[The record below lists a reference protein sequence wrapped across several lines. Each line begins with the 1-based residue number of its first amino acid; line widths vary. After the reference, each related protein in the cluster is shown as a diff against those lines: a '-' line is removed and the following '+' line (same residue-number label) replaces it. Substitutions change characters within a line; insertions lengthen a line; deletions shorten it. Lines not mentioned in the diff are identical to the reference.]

1 MKAIIPVLGAA
12 LLATGIATP
21 AFAEDS
27 QSVDIIGTAA
37 AFCTLPTS
45 WHFQSSTNNVS
56 ASQFSGTTWSIN
68 PTLLAD
74 NTGAGISSSTE
85 VAIRVRGT
93 GSCNTSHTITLTSVN
108 GGLANTTVTSP
119 PAGFQRTRRMTYDAN
134 WTGTTAGVI
143 RWVPTAPGDSTSYD
157 YVGIA
162 PPGIHDFDV
171 RMGLLRDPTTG
182 PMLAGGYSDNLIIT
196 ISIPG

>member
-12 LLATGIATP
+12 LLTGVATP
-21 AFAEDS
+21 AFAQDS

-56 ASQFSGTTWSIN
+56 SSQFSGTTWSIN
-68 PTLLAD
+68 PTLIAD
-74 NTGAGISSSTE
+74 NTGAGVSSTTE

-93 GSCNTSHTITLTSVN
+93 GSCNTSHTITLRSIN
-108 GGLANTTVTSP
+108 GGLANTTVTTPVS
-119 PAGFQRTRRMTYDAN
+119 GFERTRRMTYNAN

-143 RWVPTAPGDSTSYD
+143 GWIPTGPGDTASYD

-162 PPGIHDFDV
+162 PPGTHDFDV
-171 RMGLLRDPTTG
+171 RMGLVRDPTAG
-182 PMLAGGYSDNLIIT
+182 PMLAGTYTDNLVIT
-196 ISIPG
+196 ITIPG